1 MLLKLSGDCILF
13 LYRLLALF
21 AFGSLPAHT
30 WHDCIYTVR
39 SGATYA
45 LASFYGAGSLE
56 DDSFPVGPKADKAYE
71 ERPFQPKLL

>member
-1 MLLKLSGDCILF
+1 MLLRLHLFSLS
-13 LYRLLALF
+13 LALF
-21 AFGSLPAHT
+21 VFGSLPD
-30 WHDCIYTVR
+30 HDCIFTVR